1 MREFDFSYDRLVS
14 QAMDSHALGE
24 RLLAPGGLLADP
36 LTALEEPGLLA
47 DDHDRRQAQQENDI
61 EEVAD
66 EPGGVEHRLARLPGI
81 ADGEETHQDVRQPGG
96 AEHQPQAQR

>member
-1 MREFDFSYDRLVS
+1 MHDHHVAPA
-14 QAMDSHALGE
+14 QQ
-24 RLLAPGGLLADP
+24 LASRFP
-36 LTALEEPGLLA
+36 ALEEPGLL
-47 DDHDRRQAQQENDI
+47 DHDRRQAQQENDI